1 MIKHNTY
8 KTCRTKKNK
17 TRRRKKHKTTHRT
30 KKHKT
35 CRTKKH
41 KTHRTKKTHKTQ
53 RGSSSP
59 HKRRRLN
66 EPEFNDVVVSADDV
80 GVGET
85 VIANEDDVVS
95 ADDVSVGE
103 TVIAD
108 EDVINKEELFR
119 RVFNHDSEDDESD
132 LEDDESDA
140 YLEFDDEEEDAN
152 FEDDVEYTV
161 SIAEPHQ
168 YIITDMQK
176 QLFKVALFKI
186 EQINTDHD
194 NCVTYFLVNNTKV
207 NFKLLFLQTERD
219 GNILVKRDN
228 TLDEPTVLNILSYIK
243 TSKLKG
249 NHSFLKKN
257 NIYYLNYLN
266 CKKEIDLTDANMKI
280 AEFNSL
286 LNIKC
291 DNLSLSL
298 NYVYNSPTNSKI
310 SMFDNRNINYLML
323 CLNNDYGCIS
333 SITFEFHKD
342 IPMLTLSSQTNSK
355 FEGKKYNKF
364 LRAVTILICPL
375 LQIQYVGSYA
385 VNPISSY
392 LLMEHFNALPD
403 QNFMRSMRKFLKK
416 NEEIP
421 LLEFIK
427 KYQQPISLTID
438 TYDAPTAQKA
448 QAVINELLGEH
459 IEKNII
465 CN

>member
-8 KTCRTKKNK
+8 
-17 TRRRKKHKTTHRT
+17 RRQKHKTCRT

-41 KTHRTKKTHKTQ
+41 KTTYRTKKHKTYRTKKHKTQ
-53 RGSSSP
+53 RGGSSP
-59 HKRRRLN
+59 HKRRRLDDTVLT
-66 EPEFNDVVVSADDV
+66 ELVVGADDV
-80 GVGET
+80 GVGADEVSNDSVKET
-85 VIANEDDVVS
+85 VI
-95 ADDVSVGE
+95 G
-103 TVIAD
+103 D
-108 EDVINKEELFR
+108 EDVLNEQQLFN
-119 RVFNHDSEDDESD
+119 RVFNFDSEDDESD
-132 LEDDESDA
+132 LEDDESDIKET
-140 YLEFDDEEEDAN
+140 YLEFDDEEDDY
-152 FEDDVEYTV
+152 FEDDVEYNVT
-161 SIAEPHQ
+161 IAEPHQ

-176 QLFKVALFKI
+176 QLFKASLFKI
-186 EQINTDHD
+186 EYVNTDHE
-194 NCVTYFLVNNTKV
+194 NCVTYFLVNNKKV
-207 NFKLLFLQTERD
+207 NFKLLFLQTEHD

-249 NHSFLKKN
+249 NHSFLKTN

-298 NYVYNSPTNSKI
+298 NYIYNSPTNSKI

-342 IPMLTLSSQTNSK
+342 IPMLTLSSQTKSK

-375 LQIQYVGSYA
+375 LQIQYIGSYA
-385 VNPISSY
+385 VNPISAY
-392 LLMEHFNALPD
+392 LLMTHFNALPD
-403 QNFMRSMRKFLKK
+403 QDFMRSMRKFLKK
-416 NEEIP
+416 NAEIP

-438 TYDAPTAQKA
+438 TYDATTAQKA